1 VFLAQNPD
9 RSYATTSQEE
19 MSMTEGMTQQVPAWT
34 SRLGHTGITWPFT
47 PTGAQQAIRDV
58 GAVGYTG
65 IELFGFVLD
74 EYPGGLAA
82 VRDDL
87 SKAGLAY
94 VSSYCSVSLVD
105 PGLQESDL
113 TKMRRWAGQIAD
125 LGGSV
130 AVVGPDQRRRDSYDS
145 DDYARAAATL
155 NDVGRICAD
164 LGVVACFHPHTGT
177 PVETR
182 AEIQQVMDRIDPG
195 LVSMAPD
202 TGQIAKGGGDPVEV
216 LRTYRELVRHLHL
229 KDYIGGIST
238 VDWTGAENDRTGYL
252 DYVPVG
258 AGAVDIAT
266 ILDVLGPDW
275 PGWVMVELDGTD
287 NSPRPAVEAAA
298 ISKRYLDGLVG
309 SQQAGATEGVRS

>member
-1 VFLAQNPD
+1 
-9 RSYATTSQEE
+9 
-19 MSMTEGMTQQVPAWT
+19 MTEGTAQQVPAWT

-47 PTGAQQAIRDV
+47 PAGARQAIRDV
-58 GAVGYTG
+58 GAVGYAG

-74 EYPGGLAA
+74 EYPGGLDA
-82 VRDDL
+82 VRADL
-87 SKAGLAY
+87 GEAGLAY

-105 PGLQESDL
+105 PDLYDSDL
-113 TKMRRWAGQIAD
+113 LKMRRWAGQISD

-130 AVVGPDQRRRDSYDS
+130 AVVGPDQRRRDKYSS

-155 NDVGRICAD
+155 NAIGRICAG

-182 AEIQQVMDRIDPG
+182 AEIHEVMDRIDPDV
-195 LVSMAPD
+195 VSMAPD

-216 LRTYRELVRHLHL
+216 LRTYRELIRHLHL
-229 KDYIGGIST
+229 KDYIGGVST
-238 VDWTGAENDRTGYL
+238 VDWAGAKNDRTGYL

-258 AGAVDIAT
+258 AGAVDIAA

-287 NSPRPAVEAAA
+287 NSPRPAVDAAA
-298 ISKRYLDGLVG
+298 ISKRFLDGLVDG
-309 SQQAGATEGVRS
+309 SQHSATAEGVRS